1 AMARALVGQ
10 ASGDYLGMADVLGH
24 WRDDSA
30 LDAPSRVYAGLWGAL
45 LAEGLGGS
53 GQPERAV
60 GGFGQLKAGNGQ
72 VSYLQPTLAWLEGWL
87 AEQRGT
93 PEEAGRI
100 YQRGEDAAST
110 ESPFNTARLLLAHG
124 RLLRRTG
131 QRRQAVDRLRRAS
144 DLYLALRAA

>member
-1 AMARALVGQ
+1 
-10 ASGDYLGMADVLGH
+10 ASGDYLGMADALGH
-24 WRDDSA
+24 WRDDAA
-30 LDAPSRVYAGLWGAL
+30 LDARSRMYAGLWRPL

-53 GQPERAV
+53 GPLERAAV
-60 GGFGQLKAGNGQ
+60 VLEQLRARKGQG
-72 VSYLQPTLAWLEGWL
+72 SDLQPTPAWLEGWL

-144 DLYLALRAA
+144 DLYLALRAVPFIARTD